1 MPAPVVFSRVVPI
14 LRIFDIDKARRFYL
28 DYLGFTVDWEHR
40 FSNDAPLYMQVSR
53 GGMVLHLSE
62 HHGDGTPGSVVYVET
77 QGVRDFHAELQRK
90 DYPYLNP
97 GVDTDEIG
105 TCMTLLDP
113 FANTLRFNEPPRE
126 ETDASGTKPIG
137 YWLKHLDSLLEAAFD
152 RALTGHAVNRRQ
164 WQALNVLQEAPRSEG
179 ELAEALLPFLG
190 ADAEPLGEVIGALEG
205 RGWLTGDDQRRY
217 ALTTSG
223 RAALE
228 ALARDVAGVRSRLS
242 EGVAQ
247 AEYYRTIDVLA
258 RMATN
263 LEDPAT

>member
-53 GGMVLHLSE
+53 GAMVLHLSE

-77 QGVRDFHAELQRK
+77 QGVRDFHAELQTR

-113 FANTLRFNEPPRE
+113 FANTLRFNEPPRK
-126 ETDASGTKPIG
+126 ETEASGTKPIG
-137 YWLKHLDSLLEAAFD
+137 YWLKHLDSLLEAAFA
-152 RALTGHAVNRRQ
+152 RALARHAVNRRQ
-164 WQALNVLQEAPRSEG
+164 WQALNVLHGR
-179 ELAEALLPFLG
+179 PF
-190 ADAEPLGEVIGALEG
+190 P
-205 RGWLTGDDQRRY
+205 
-217 ALTTSG
+217 
-223 RAALE
+223 
-228 ALARDVAGVRSRLS
+228 
-242 EGVAQ
+242 
-247 AEYYRTIDVLA
+247 
-258 RMATN
+258 
-263 LEDPAT
+263 